1 MHRFCS
7 LPLLSRR
14 LCKKTQK
21 TPTNTCTTQNQPLNC
36 KKNSMS
42 QVSALFHIVINT
54 HERLQT
60 IPIESRRI
68 IYNHIYELL
77 TKHNCKLLRM
87 NGTTNHIHMLIDLHP
102 SIALSNLIG
111 EIKRETSLW
120 IKHNAIA
127 PDFRGWGREFYAFS
141 LSKDRSDSVIEYIK
155 NQLEHHKFVS
165 YEDEMM
171 QICVNEGADFFET

>member
-1 MHRFCS
+1 MLIAIAKS
-7 LPLLSRR
+7 ETLQ
-14 LCKKTQK
+14 KKHKKHQLILAQIK
-21 TPTNTCTTQNQPLNC
+21 TNHYIAR
-36 KKNSMS
+36 KNSMS

-87 NGTTNHIHMLIDLHP
+87 NGTKNHIHMLIDLHP

-141 LSKDRSDSVIEYIK
+141 LSKDRTDSVIEYIK

>member
-1 MHRFCS
+1 
-7 LPLLSRR
+7 
-14 LCKKTQK
+14 
-21 TPTNTCTTQNQPLNC
+21 
-36 KKNSMS
+36 MS

-68 IYNHIYELL
+68 IYKHIYELL

-141 LSKDRSDSVIEYIK
+141 LSKDRTDSVIEYIK

>member
-1 MHRFCS
+1 
-7 LPLLSRR
+7 
-14 LCKKTQK
+14 
-21 TPTNTCTTQNQPLNC
+21 
-36 KKNSMS
+36 MS

-141 LSKDRSDSVIEYIK
+141 LSKDRTDSVIEYIK

-171 QICVNEGADFFET
+171 QICVNEGADFFVT